1 MPGTPRPESP
11 RLRRILDRLH
21 LARRSQD
28 PGHPE
33 FPAIPGAKP
42 RPRFD
47 IPEDPRP
54 GAQARTDAAAHLDEG
69 VLGAAGA
76 RDRTDAAPWAAPGAA
91 AASVPET
98 SDPGLFARPVYAGF
112 MATVGVGIAL
122 LCWYVAVNVGALGGW
137 ITGAMFIALGLDPAV
152 RALEKRGVPRGVG
165 VAGVLVVLAGLVAL
179 LATVIIP
186 AIAGQAVSFV
196 QSFPQSFQRFLDSD
210 FVTTVDRQWG
220 VRGRVEAEAEHIIDS
235 VLNDRNIIGG
245 FLNSLVNAGS
255 TIAQVITGT
264 LVVLFL
270 ALYFLA
276 SLPVIKAWFVRL
288 APASKR
294 ERVGE
299 LTERITTS
307 VGNYVLGQA
316 CVAILNA
323 TFALIVMLIL
333 GLPFP
338 MLNAFV
344 VLLLAFVPLVGGVT
358 AGILMSVIALM
369 QGWQTALIYAIC
381 YFAYLQVEA
390 YFISPRIM
398 KRAVAVPA
406 AVAVIAVAGGGALWG
421 VLGAIIAIPVAA
433 SGLLLV
439 REVFVPR
446 QDAR

>member
-11 RLRRILDRLH
+11 RLRRILDRLR
-21 LARRSQD
+21 LAHRFQE
-28 PGHPE
+28 PGHAE

-54 GAQARTDAAAHLDEG
+54 EAQVRTDAATHLDEG
-69 VLGAAGA
+69 VLGAAAA
-76 RDRTDAAPWAAPGAA
+76 RDRPAADPGAAPWATAG
-91 AASVPET
+91 STPEP
-98 SDPGLFARPVYAGF
+98 SEPGLFARPVYAGF

-152 RALEKRGVPRGVG
+152 RALEKRGLPRGVG

-220 VRGRVEAEAEHIIDS
+220 VRGRVEAEAEHIVDS

-276 SLPVIKAWFVRL
+276 SLPEIKQAFYRL
-288 APASKR
+288 WPARLRSTT
-294 ERVGE
+294 
-299 LTERITTS
+299 TEITEQITES
-307 VGNYVLGQA
+307 VGGYLGGMVVLGLA
-316 CVAILNA
+316 LGGITAVIFALWMHYRSGA
-323 TFALIVMLIL
+323 AAGRYVRTFLDRHASLMPTFAASRSLIQTDWPPRESDSMNRLSWYSEWIDH
-333 GLPFP
+333 
-338 MLNAFV
+338 
-344 VLLLAFVPLVGGVT
+344 LLCGV
-358 AGILMSVIALM
+358 
-369 QGWQTALIYAIC
+369 
-381 YFAYLQVEA
+381 
-390 YFISPRIM
+390 
-398 KRAVAVPA
+398 K
-406 AVAVIAVAGGGALWG
+406 
-421 VLGAIIAIPVAA
+421 
-433 SGLLLV
+433 
-439 REVFVPR
+439 
-446 QDAR
+446 